1 MAAFTTGYTDILP
14 DPNNKIGDAGETL
27 ATGSA
32 GPGYASVQLTSDQK
46 VIMSRTN
53 SNRISARAIAGHK
66 WNINIGYNPMTQAQF
81 NPVYSFLLHR
91 VGPINPFFISLPQYR
106 TPQDSVFSTILQ
118 EDTHPLVMFTST
130 SVAAGSTSMM
140 IRGLRSGA
148 SKGVKTVSSIG
159 NYTVTS
165 GKEGTTYTNVPGT
178 GGGGTGATFNVTPA
192 SAGSNITPT
201 VTVYN
206 PGYGYTGNITI
217 DGANAGG
224 SGTFTVTPA
233 VDSGSGSDRYFQYNY
248 QGLGTPT
255 AGDLFTVTDNKFS
268 NHKKA
273 YMVTR
278 VETNDIYKSGT
289 TQPTVN
295 EVLIHFTPGLSK
307 NISASDASASNF
319 QLNFFN
325 PLIRVVSPK
334 GLQQYSLDV
343 NNLYKFSLRLE
354 EALS

>member
-14 DPNNKIGDAGETL
+14 DPNNKIGDAGETS
-27 ATGSA
+27 TSGTA

-53 SNRISARAIAGHK
+53 SQRTSARAVAGHK
-66 WNINIGYNPMTQAQF
+66 WNINIGYNPMTQAEF

-91 VGPINPFFISLPQYR
+91 YGAVNPFYVSLPQYR
-106 TPQDSVFSTILQ
+106 TPQNSSFSTHLQ
-118 EDTHPLVMFTST
+118 AGTHPLRMFPTT
-130 SVAAGSTSMM
+130 SVAAGQTSMM
-140 IRGLRSGA
+140 IRGLRDGA
-148 SKGVKTVSSIG
+148 SKGVKSVSSIG
-159 NYTVTS
+159 SYSVTS
-165 GKEGTTYTNVPGT
+165 GNQGTTYTNVPGT
-178 GGGGTGATFNVTPA
+178 GGGGSDATFNVTPA
-192 SAGSNITPT
+192 SSGGSVTPA
-201 VTVYN
+201 VTVCN

-224 SGTFTVTPA
+224 SGTFTVAPT
-233 VDSGSGSDRYFQYNY
+233 VDSGSGADRYFQYNY
-248 QGLGTPT
+248 KGLGTPLP
-255 AGDLFTVTDNKFS
+255 GDLFTVTDAKAT
-268 NHKKA
+268 NHYKT

-289 TQPTVN
+289 TQPTENQVF
-295 EVLIHFTPGLSK
+295 IHFTPGLSK
-307 NISASDASASNF
+307 NISASDASSTY

-354 EALS
+354 EAL